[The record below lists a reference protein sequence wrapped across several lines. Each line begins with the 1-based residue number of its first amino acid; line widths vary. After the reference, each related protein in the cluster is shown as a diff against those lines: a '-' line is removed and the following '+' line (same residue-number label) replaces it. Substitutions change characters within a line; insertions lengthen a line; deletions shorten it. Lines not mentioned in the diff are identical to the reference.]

1 MKGVIMKDNEHRP
14 LEAKEVVIQVPK
26 GTADNVRIVETD
38 STLGSEITVRVS
50 KKRVASK
57 MAVVGVIVK

>member
-1 MKGVIMKDNEHRP
+1 MKDNEHRP